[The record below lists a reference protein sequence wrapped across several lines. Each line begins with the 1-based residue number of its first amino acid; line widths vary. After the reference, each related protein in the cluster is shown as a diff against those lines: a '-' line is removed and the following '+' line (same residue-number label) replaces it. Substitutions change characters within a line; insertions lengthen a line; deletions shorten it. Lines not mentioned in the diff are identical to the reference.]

1 MKKRLLNLFLMVVCV
16 SFEAFAD
23 INISDV
29 TIKGKTGFAITGYG
43 DTWTPGSLNSLLSGV
58 YEGNVYYG
66 GTAQTGEDLSSLI
79 GNITVAEAITIG

>member
-29 TIKGKTGFAITGYG
+29 TINGKTGYAITGYG
-43 DTWTPGSLNSLLSGV
+43 DTWTPGSLSV
-58 YEGNVYYG
+58 
-66 GTAQTGEDLSSLI
+66 
-79 GNITVAEAITIG
+79 